1 MAAEPWADLVSAR
14 VGVIKQLRP
23 QHRAV
28 EEPEPPFL
36 YTARLS
42 NFDFRVA
49 EVSERMAA
57 GKGWTEAEAKAAAV
71 GEAVERYCAH
81 HVSPDRVFVARQSE
95 LELPSLLPVL
105 FAESQYARA
114 GWPYRPWDADAPVTW
129 IEGVSLADGSPVAL
143 PAAFVFLSVPRPE
156 EQFAP
161 VTSNGLAGG
170 RWVAAAQLGGLCE
183 LMERDALMIAWLN
196 RLPAA
201 ELELEASGKLPA
213 ALARHY
219 AHLDVR
225 VRAFVLP
232 SDLPAT
238 TILALSS
245 EDREERPATVV
256 GMGCHPSPEV
266 ALTKALFEL
275 CQARPAEAARYRE
288 NSPEGRL
295 TRYEDVRSLD
305 DHSAFAALPERR
317 GEFEF
322 LWRDGSTVRLA
333 DLPERAADAQAC
345 AVALAGMGIEVAAA
359 ELTTA
364 DVATTGYRVTRVV
377 ATELQ
382 PIHFGF
388 GEERLGGSRLSGID
402 DLNPCPHPMA

>member
-1 MAAEPWADLVSAR
+1 VAAEPWADLVSPR

-23 QHRAV
+23 QPRAV

-42 NFDFRVA
+42 HFDFRLA
-49 EVSERMAA
+49 DVSERMAA

-81 HVSPDRVFVARQSE
+81 HVAPDRVFVARQSE
-95 LELPSLLPVL
+95 LTLPAIVPVL
-105 FAESQYARA
+105 FSEAQYARPD
-114 GWPYRPWDADAPVTW
+114 WPYRPWDADAPVTW
-129 IEGVSLADGSPVAL
+129 IEGVSLASGTAVAL
-143 PAAFVFLSVPRPE
+143 PAAFVYLSLPRPE

-161 VTSNGLAGG
+161 VTSNGLAAGPS
-170 RWVAAAQLGGLCE
+170 VTAAQLSGLCE
-183 LMERDALMIAWLN
+183 LMERDALMLTWSN
-196 RLPAA
+196 RRPAA
-201 ELELEASGKLPA
+201 ELELEASGRLPA

-219 AHLDVR
+219 AQIGVR
-225 VRAFVLP
+225 VRAFVLD

-238 TILALSS
+238 TVLALSS
-245 EDREERPATVV
+245 EDREDRPATVV

-275 CQARPAEAARYRE
+275 CQARPAEATRFRE
-288 NSPEGRL
+288 RSPVGRL
-295 TRYEDVRSLD
+295 TRYEDVRTLD

-322 LWRDGSTVRLA
+322 LWRDGATARISE
-333 DLPERAADAQAC
+333 LPSREADARAC
-345 AVALAGMGIEVAAA
+345 ARELATLGIEVAAV

-364 DVATTGYRVTRVV
+364 DVATTGYHVVRVV
-377 ATELQ
+377 AGELQ

-388 GEERLGGSRLSGID
+388 GEERLGGSRLSERD